1 VDLSNKNFFH
11 QFHFNLITMQPSV
24 FYDLSTISFY
34 LIASACMGIGF
45 LIGILARRTITA
57 KYQKRI
63 LQLEEEML
71 KNHARILKLIGET
84 TKVTNIEHPY

>member
-1 VDLSNKNFFH
+1 
-11 QFHFNLITMQPSV
+11 
-24 FYDLSTISFY
+24 
-34 LIASACMGIGF
+34 MGIGF